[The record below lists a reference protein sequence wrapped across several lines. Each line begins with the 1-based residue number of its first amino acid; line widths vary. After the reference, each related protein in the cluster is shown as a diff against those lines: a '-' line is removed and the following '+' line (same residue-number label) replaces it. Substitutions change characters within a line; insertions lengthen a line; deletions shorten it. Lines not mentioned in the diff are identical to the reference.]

1 MLNSAPSAFGPG
13 VAPSLQVTYITSG
26 LEHFKAIQAING
38 RDPTLNTHAPKT
50 DMGLLRTDMSLS
62 VSHFY

>member
-50 DMGLLRTDMSLS
+50 DMGLL
-62 VSHFY
+62 